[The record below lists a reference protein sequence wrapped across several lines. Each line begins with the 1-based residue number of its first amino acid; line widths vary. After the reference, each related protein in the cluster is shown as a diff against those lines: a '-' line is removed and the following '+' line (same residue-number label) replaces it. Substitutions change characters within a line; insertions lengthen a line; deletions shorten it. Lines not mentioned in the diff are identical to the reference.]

1 MKKIFTFIAMM
12 LLCAGAM
19 AQNLSL
25 TFYCCMADGAQVQP
39 DSIIVENITRGWT
52 ETLIFPDI
60 QQYNLTVW
68 TGIED
73 VETLRATSLQT
84 TPNPFNG
91 TTTVNL
97 QMPEPGDVQVLIS
110 DVNGR
115 TIVEAPYY
123 DASTPYYDASTG
135 TMTAGTHRMRVA
147 LRTPGTYV
155 LTARVN
161 GKTLSAKLLNTGNG
175 GKDAVEYDGVVEAPY
190 YDASTPYYDASTPY
204 YDAHAEAPYYDASTR
219 TKSAKGSSHHPFQLG
234 DYMRYVAYARGI
246 ASQAMTQYQTE
257 GGLILLPFTTPLPAP
272 GDAVPCPGTP
282 TVTDYDGNTYN
293 TVKIGQ
299 QCWMKFNLRTTH
311 YADGTPIPLGHN
323 SSETDPYY
331 YDNDTSFIPLYYRGY
346 LYNWPAVMHGANPSN
361 SIPSGVQGICPTGWH
376 VPSEAECNQLI
387 DYVKGQIEYACNSY
401 DNIAKA
407 LASDVGWF
415 YCDEH
420 CTPGNNPNMNNATG
434 FSAVPAGIF
443 YPYGYLYED
452 EGEECHFWSSS
463 ISSGESEPFGWA
475 FQYDDSST
483 YGFSDSPSMGRSVRC
498 VKN

>member
-19 AQNLSL
+19 AQTLSL
-25 TFYCCMADGAQVQP
+25 TFNCCMADGAQVQP
-39 DSIIVENITRGWT
+39 DSITVENITRGWT

-84 TPNPFNG
+84 TPNPFAG

-135 TMTAGTHRMRVA
+135 TMTAGTHRMRVS

-175 GKDAVEYDGVVEAPY
+175 GKDAVEYDGIVEAPY
-190 YDASTPYYDASTPY
+190 YDASTPYYDASTP
-204 YDAHAEAPYYDASTR
+204 P
-219 TKSAKGSSHHPFQLG
+219 KSAKGSSHHPFQLG

-257 GGLILLPFTTPLPAP
+257 GGMILLPFTTPLPAP

-282 TVTDYDGNTYN
+282 TVTDYDGNIYN

-299 QCWMKFNLRTTH
+299 QCWMQFNLRTTH

-323 SSETDPYY
+323 SSETYPYY

-346 LYNWPAVMHGANPSN
+346 LYNWPAVMHGASPSDAN
-361 SIPSGVQGICPTGWH
+361 PSGVQGICPTGWH
-376 VPSEAECNQLI
+376 VPSEAEWWQLYSYVAGQSEYVCNNF
-387 DYVKGQIEYACNSY
+387 D
-401 DNIAKA
+401 DIAKA

-415 YCDEH
+415 YCDNP
-420 CTPGNNPNMNNATG
+420 CTPGNNPSMNNATG
-434 FSAVPAGIF
+434 FSAVPAGIVSDDCLF
-443 YPYGYLYED
+443 GY
-452 EGEECHFWSSS
+452 EGEDCDFWSSS
-463 ISSGESEPFGWA
+463 IASFSPLNRPYGL
-475 FQYDDSST
+475 
-483 YGFSDSPSMGRSVRC
+483 GFSYNFLGWSGFDDTPMLGCSVRC

>member
-1 MKKIFTFIAMM
+1 MGV
-12 LLCAGAM
+12 L
-19 AQNLSL
+19 Q
-25 TFYCCMADGAQVQP
+25 QV
-39 DSIIVENITRGWT
+39 
-52 ETLIFPDI
+52 LH
-60 QQYNLTVW
+60 
-68 TGIED
+68 
-73 VETLRATSLQT
+73 ATSLQT

-97 QMPEPGDVQVLIS
+97 QMPEPGDVQVEVA
-110 DVNGR
+110 DVNGHV
-115 TIVEAPYY
+115 VETRLI
-123 DASTPYYDASTG
+123 ASLQQ
-135 TMTAGTHRMRVA
+135 GTHNLRVA

-175 GKDAVEYDGVVEAPY
+175 GKDAVEYDGIVEAPY
-190 YDASTPYYDASTPY
+190 YDASTPYYDYDASTPYYDYDASTPY
-204 YDAHAEAPYYDASTR
+204 YDASTR
-219 TKSAKGSSHHPFQLG
+219 PKSAKGSSYHPFQLG

-246 ASQAMTQYQTE
+246 ASQTMTQYQTE
-257 GGLILLPFTTPLPAP
+257 GGMILLPFTTPLPAP
-272 GDAVPCPGTP
+272 GDALPCSDAPV
-282 TVTDYDGNTYN
+282 VTDYDGNIYN

-299 QCWMKFNLRTTH
+299 QCWMQFNLRTTH
-311 YADGTPIPLGHN
+311 YDDGTPIPLGQ
-323 SSETDPYY
+323 SYSETYPYY

-346 LYNWPAVMHGANPSN
+346 LYNWPAVMHGASASDAN
-361 SIPSGVQGICPTGWH
+361 PSGVQGICPTGWH
-376 VPSEAECNQLI
+376 VPSEEEILQLI
-387 DYVKGQIEYACNSY
+387 YYLFLQSEYGCGY
-401 DNIAKA
+401 YGNIAKA

-415 YCDEH
+415 YCDEQ

-483 YGFSDSPSMGRSVRC
+483 YGFSDSPSMGCSVRC